1 LTRSPSFAFMSP
13 LDILV
18 NTRGPPGEQKTQNH
32 LNIVIIYCLH
42 KFTIQLAFVWHFSRS
57 LQDKST

>member
-18 NTRGPPGEQKTQNH
+18 NTRGPPGKQK
-32 LNIVIIYCLH
+32 
-42 KFTIQLAFVWHFSRS
+42 IQEIF
-57 LQDKST
+57 Q